1 LNGIELKMLRLV
13 SSLLLL
19 SGVTSAGITPCA
31 EADCPGG
38 ACAYENCEN
47 ELSCR
52 GGACLFTNCKQMS
65 CRGGACLF
73 HSSHAAKCV
82 GGACHY
88 ILPKHDF
95 DQDEHCPGG
104 GCSLDETGETKGE
117 RAHAKTKVYHAKL
130 GEYRARHKTDEGQ
143 RRAAAEAEK
152 SAPKQDEP
160 EPAAEEEQDGRQ
172 QQHQQQHHHDDA
184 EEDEEPEA
192 DAEDLEAARD
202 AARKAVEENPIPED
216 THVSDEL

>member
-1 LNGIELKMLRLV
+1 MLRLV
-13 SSLLLL
+13 ATLLLL
-19 SGVTSAGITPCA
+19 SGVNSAGITPCA

-38 ACAYENCEN
+38 ACAYENCDN

-52 GGACLFTNCKQMS
+52 GGACLFTNCKQMT

-88 ILPKHDF
+88 IMPKHEF

-104 GCSLDETGETKGE
+104 GCSLDEAGETKGE
-117 RAHAKTKVYHAKL
+117 RAHAKTKTYHSKL
-130 GEYRARHKTDEGQ
+130 GEYRARHKADEGQ

-160 EPAAEEEQDGRQ
+160 EPAAEEEQGGRQ
-172 QQHQQQHHHDDA
+172 QHHQEQHHQQQQHHDD

-202 AARKAVEENPIPED
+202 AARNAMDENPIPED